1 MALHMRGGRAGQ
13 AAPAATQVS
22 GGGSDADAGDEE
34 SEEEFEA
41 RVYRALMAIARSS
54 SERVRSALG
63 SCVMLGT
70 PYEGAP
76 DVVRQTIRRFI
87 EAAEL

>member
-1 MALHMRGGRAGQ
+1 MRGGRGQ
-13 AAPAATQVS
+13 SSAPAATKTNGS
-22 GGGSDADAGDEE
+22 GGAGADDDGEE
-34 SEEEFEA
+34 SDEDFEA
-41 RVYRALMAIARSS
+41 RVYQALMQVARSS

-76 DVVRQTIRRFI
+76 DVVRQTIRKFI

>member
-1 MALHMRGGRAGQ
+1 MALHLRGGR
-13 AAPAATQVS
+13 AAPAATN
-22 GGGSDADAGDEE
+22 GGGGDAGDEE

-41 RVYRALMAIARSS
+41 RVYRALMSVARSS
-54 SERVRSALG
+54 SERVRSSLG
-63 SCVMLGT
+63 ACVMLGT

>member
-1 MALHMRGGRAGQ
+1 MGLHLRGGRASSP
-13 AAPAATQVS
+13 PATKTNGS
-22 GGGSDADAGDEE
+22 GGAGADDDGEE
-34 SEEEFEA
+34 SDEDFEA
-41 RVYRALMAIARSS
+41 RVYQALMQVARSS

-76 DVVRQTIRRFI
+76 DVVRQTIRKFI